1 MMNYDKETCEAM
13 EHMMNDASEKAEE
26 NAVKTY
32 HAIENGVTDAFDT
45 PHS

>member
-1 MMNYDKETCEAM
+1 MMNYDKETCEAKEQM
-13 EHMMNDASEKAEE
+13 KNYATEKAEE